1 MLLLATERKRIANW
15 PIFWLEQ
22 SKSKG
27 IVCGRTLDNE
37 GVALN
42 VLMEFGVFLSVTAVM
57 AQNINQITFKH
68 PFS

>member
-1 MLLLATERKRIANW
+1 MLLLATEKKRIANW
-15 PIFWLEQ
+15 PTFWLEQ
-22 SKSKG
+22 SKSKD